1 MTQEFAKDN
10 ARETSVVITQP
21 MYFPWVGMLQ
31 QVKRCN
37 TLVFYND
44 VQYSKRN
51 FTNRVQVKTSGGR
64 KWLTVPLR
72 RLERGQRICDVGID
86 NRRDWQSSQ
95 RDFLRQAFADAPYR
109 DDMLGVVDQV
119 FSKSYES
126 LADVSRA
133 SMVSLMEY
141 FELEKEL
148 VIIDSET
155 LAVEGDSTQRLVDI
169 CLALKGQHYI
179 TGHGA
184 RNYLEHE
191 RFEEKGISV
200 SYLDY
205 RFSPYPQSFG
215 DFTPYVTALDLV
227 AHCGRLGAEYIQGGL
242 TTWRDF
248 IGSHG

>member
-1 MTQEFAKDN
+1 MKTEVVEGGTS
-10 ARETSVVITQP
+10 ETSVVITQP

-31 QVKRCN
+31 QIRRCS

-44 VQYSKRN
+44 VQYSKGS

-72 RLERGQRICDVGID
+72 KVELGQHICDVEID
-86 NRRDWQSSQ
+86 NRKDWQNSH

-109 DDMLGVVDQV
+109 NDMLAVVDRV
-119 FSKSYES
+119 FSGGYRL

-141 FELEKEL
+141 FELEKNL
-148 VIIDSET
+148 RILDSEA
-155 LAVEGDSTQRLVDI
+155 LAVDGKSTQRVVDI

-184 RNYLEHE
+184 KNYLDHE
-191 RFEEKGISV
+191 EFETKNISV

-205 RFSPYPQSFG
+205 QLSPYPQSFG
-215 DFTPYVTALDLV
+215 DFTPYVTGLDLV
-227 AHCGRLGAEYIQGGL
+227 AHCGRSGAEYIQGGL
-242 TTWRDF
+242 TPWRDF
-248 IGSHG
+248 IRSQA